1 MLNRI
6 GLILVFLFFGLPMAF
21 AQVNL
26 TGQVTDADSGTPL
39 PGVNILVLG
48 TTGGTT
54 TSTTGKFSLKVSKL
68 PVTLQ
73 FRFVGY
79 ETKDVTVNDDQPLNI
94 RLSEVVNQS
103 DELIIVGSRF
113 FPRTQTDSPAPI
125 DNIRAQDLMN
135 SGQMQF
141 DKQLMYKV
149 PAFNSTQQ
157 TISDATAHFDPA
169 DLRGLGPSRTL
180 VLVNGKRKNPSSL
193 LYLNDTPGKGEV
205 GVDMKSIPTAA
216 IKRVEI
222 LRDGASAQYGSDAI
236 AGVVN
241 IILNDE
247 VEYTDINL
255 FSGMTTEGDGLMAGF
270 SANTGFRIGT
280 KGFVNFT
287 TGFADQ
293 QETNRP
299 GTPGADGLF
308 GVPANDPTWKS
319 WLAKHPDLG
328 MHIGQPNMT
337 SSNIFFNANLP
348 VGEAEVYALGGTVL
362 RKGTSYALYRPP
374 YWKSDPNNLLHAA
387 GTTFDGFQPTF
398 ETDIMDNTLVL
409 GVRGKKEDW
418 NYDLSTSMGSNKADY
433 LVNNSYNESLGA
445 ASPVSFDTGGN
456 AFSHIVN
463 NLDVSRSF
471 GKLNLSLGSE
481 FRLENFVARE
491 GQPES
496 YTGSGTISFP
506 GLKPTDA
513 VNARRYNIGFYVDAT
528 ADVTKDFL
536 IGGALRYEHYTDFGN
551 TVNWKVQSR
560 YKLADDKVVIRASA
574 STGFRAPSLHQ
585 IHTRNIQTLI
595 SGGTISNQGT
605 FANTSPV
612 LRALGVPKLKQ
623 EEAFNFT
630 AGVALKPLPGLS
642 ATIDY
647 YNITVND
654 RVLFSGEINSSN
666 PNSPV
671 GKVLKTYDVTSIKFF
686 INALNTKTSG
696 VDAVISYAGI
706 GLAGGYLD
714 ATLSGNINETV
725 LDGEPTTPSALTQS
739 GAVLF
744 NRKEQARVTTAR
756 PRNKFTL
763 ALDYTRN
770 KASVSLNNTRFG
782 EVTWQHDSDKN
793 KDQTFSA
800 KVVTDLVLNYRFS
813 KKVGLG
819 VTVANLLNVYPDA
832 IDNKGDVVTDLGG
845 RFKYPWEVNQFGFN
859 GTTLQ
864 ANLNVRF

>member
-6 GLILVFLFFGLPMAF
+6 GLILVCLFAGFATAS

-26 TGQVTDADSGTPL
+26 SGQVTDADSGTPL

-54 TSTTGKFSLKVSKL
+54 TSTSGKFSLKVSKL

-79 ETKDVTVNDDQPLNI
+79 ETKDVTVSDEQPLNI
-94 RLSEVVNQS
+94 RLSETVNQS

-135 SGQMQF
+135 SGQLQF

-149 PAFNSTQQ
+149 PAYNSTQQ

-180 VLVNGKRKNPSSL
+180 VLINGKRKNPSSL

-205 GVDMKSIPTAA
+205 GVDMKSIPSAA

-247 VEYTDINL
+247 VEYTDLNF
-255 FSGMTTEGDGLMAGF
+255 FSGMTTEGDGLTAGF

-287 TGFADQ
+287 TGFSDQ
-293 QETNRP
+293 QETNRA
-299 GTPGADGLF
+299 GTPGKDDLF
-308 GVPANDPTWKS
+308 GVPANDPTFGS
-319 WLAKHPDLG
+319 WLSKHPDLG
-328 MHIGQPNMT
+328 MRVGQPNMT
-337 SSNIFFNANLP
+337 SSNIFFNATLP
-348 VGEAEVYALGGTVL
+348 VGEAEVYAMGGTVL

-374 YWKSDPNNLLHAA
+374 YWKSDPFNLLHTA
-387 GTTFDGFQPTF
+387 GTTYEGFQPSF
-398 ETDIMDNTLVL
+398 ETDILDNTLVM
-409 GVRGKKEDW
+409 GVRGKKAEW
-418 NYDLSTSMGSNKADY
+418 SYDLSSSMGNNKADY
-433 LVNNSYNESLGA
+433 TVNNSKNDDLGA
-445 ASPVSFDTGGN
+445 SSPTSFDTGGH

-463 NLDVSRSF
+463 NLDVSRSI
-471 GKLNLSLGSE
+471 GKINLSFGSE

-491 GQPES
+491 GQLES
-496 YTGSGTISFP
+496 YIGGGTISFP
-506 GLKPTDA
+506 GLKPADA
-513 VNARRYNIGFYVDAT
+513 VNARRYNIGFYGDVT

-551 TVNWKVQSR
+551 TINWKAQAR
-560 YKLADDKVVIRASA
+560 YKLLEDKVVIRASA

-585 IHTRNIQTLI
+585 IHTRNIQTLV
-595 SGGTISNQGT
+595 SGGTVSNQGT

-623 EEAFNFT
+623 EEAFNIT
-630 AGVALKPLPGLS
+630 AGVALKPVSGLT
-642 ATIDY
+642 ATLDY

-696 VDAVISYAGI
+696 VDAVVSYAGLGI
-706 GLAGGYLD
+706 GGGYLD
-714 ATLSGNINETV
+714 VTLSGNVNKTV
-725 LDGEPTTPSALTQS
+725 LEGEPETPTAIKQS
-739 GAVLF
+739 GAILF
-744 NRKEQARVTTAR
+744 NRKEQARITSAR
-756 PRNKFTL
+756 PRDKFTL
-763 ALDYTRN
+763 ALDYTLN
-770 KASVSLNNTRFG
+770 KATISLNNTRFG
-782 EVTWQHDSDKN
+782 EVTWQHDSDPN

-800 KVVTDLVLNYRFS
+800 KVITDLVAHYRFS

-819 VTVANLLNVYPDA
+819 VTIANLLNVYPDT

-864 ANLNVRF
+864 ANLNIRF